1 MTMPPS
7 QPSAA
12 PPFTIDTQQWF
23 RRPIDEVFAF
33 FADAFNLEQ
42 ITPPWLHFHVLTPAP
57 IAMQPGTLIDYKLRL
72 HGIPI
77 RWRSEITA
85 WQPPFFFIDEQ
96 RKGPYR
102 LWHHEH
108 RFEPRDGGT
117 LVTDHVDYRVIGG
130 RLVNRF
136 FVRRDLDRIF
146 AFRHAAMEKL
156 LS

>member
-1 MTMPPS
+1 MTTS
-7 QPSAA
+7 TSAA
-12 PPFTIDTQQWF
+12 NPPFTIDTQQWF
-23 RRPIDEVFAF
+23 ARPIDEVFAF

-42 ITPPWLHFHVLTPAP
+42 ITPPWLHFHVITPAP
-57 IAMQPGTLIDYKLRL
+57 IPMRAGTLIDYKLRL

-85 WQPPFFFIDEQ
+85 WEPPFFFVDEQ

-108 RFEPRDGGT
+108 RFESRDGGT

-130 RLVNRF
+130 RLINRF

-146 AFRHAAMEKL
+146 AFRHAAMEKV